1 LGAKSRR
8 HFVFGF
14 FVCEKK
20 PKFTQNNFMQFRTQI
35 PISKT
40 NNPIDYNSKV
50 LAIGSCFAE
59 NMAEKFDYFKFQNA
73 TNPFGIIFNPVSIEK
88 IIERIVKQEAYT
100 EKDVFF
106 HNERWHSYEV
116 HSDLS
121 NSDRQELL
129 ETLNKAISETNKK
142 LKEATHTIITYG
154 TSWIYRN
161 LESDEIVANCHKVPQ
176 KQFTK
181 ELLSVDLISESI
193 QSTINLIQ
201 TLNPDINFIFTV
213 SPVRHIKDGFAENQL
228 SKSHLF
234 AGLHHNLQSKSN
246 NQQLGYFPSY
256 EIMMDELRDYRF
268 YAEDMLHPNAVA
280 IDYIW
285 QRFSENYISE
295 NSISTLKEVDEIQKS
310 LRHRSFNP
318 ESEQHRKFLAKLQ
331 QKIKAIE
338 DKWRHI
344 NF

>member
-1 LGAKSRR
+1 
-8 HFVFGF
+8 
-14 FVCEKK
+14 
-20 PKFTQNNFMQFRTQI
+20 MQFRTRI

-40 NNPIDYNSKV
+40 SNPIDYNSKIIS
-50 LAIGSCFAE
+50 IGSCFAE
-59 NMAEKFDYFKFQNA
+59 NMAEKFDYFKFQNS

-88 IIERIVKQEAYT
+88 IITRVVKEEFYT

-106 HNERWHSYEV
+106 YNERWHSYQV

-129 ETLNKAISETNKK
+129 ERLNKAISETYKY
-142 LKEATHTIITYG
+142 LKQATHIIITYG

-161 LESDEIVANCHKVPQ
+161 TESEQIVANCHKVPQ
-176 KQFTK
+176 RKFSK
-181 ELLSVDLISESI
+181 ELLSVEVIQKSI
-193 QSTINLIQ
+193 QNTIDVIQ
-201 TLNPDINFIFTV
+201 VLNPNINFIFTI

-234 AGLHHNLQSKSN
+234 AGLHQVLKTHKTEFIAHN
-246 NQQLGYFPSY
+246 YFPSY

-268 YAEDMLHPNAVA
+268 YAQDMLHPNQIA

-285 QRFSENYISE
+285 KLFSENYISPE
-295 NSISTLKEVDEIQKS
+295 SSTTMQEVDEIQKS

-318 ESEQHRKFLAKLQ
+318 ESEQHQKFLAKLQ
-331 QKIKAIE
+331 QKISAIE
-338 DKWRHI
+338 EKWIHI
-344 NF
+344 KF

>member
-1 LGAKSRR
+1 
-8 HFVFGF
+8 
-14 FVCEKK
+14 
-20 PKFTQNNFMQFRTQI
+20 MQFRTQI
-35 PISKT
+35 PISKS

-50 LAIGSCFAE
+50 LSIGSCFAE
-59 NMAEKFDYFKFQNA
+59 NMAEKFDYFKFQNE

-88 IIERIVKQEAYT
+88 LFDRVSKQELFG

-129 ETLNKAISETNKK
+129 ETLNKAITETYKQI
-142 LKEATHTIITYG
+142 KEATHIIITFG

-161 LESDEIVANCHKVPQ
+161 IEKDEIVANCHKVPQ
-176 KQFTK
+176 KQFAK
-181 ELLSVDLISESI
+181 ELLSVEVIQKSI
-193 QSTINLIQ
+193 QNTIGAIQ
-201 TLNPDINFIFTV
+201 TLNPNINFIFTI
-213 SPVRHIKDGFAENQL
+213 SPVRHIKDGFVENQL

-234 AGLHHNLQSKSN
+234 TALHQVLKTYNSKFITHN
-246 NQQLGYFPSY
+246 YFPSY

-268 YAEDMLHPNAVA
+268 YNEDMLHPNQIA

-285 QRFSENYISE
+285 KLFSESHISE
-295 NSISTLKEVDEIQKS
+295 NSFSIMKEVDEIQKS

-318 ESEQHRKFLAKLQ
+318 ESDQHKKFLANLQ
-331 QKIKAIE
+331 QKMKNVE
-338 DKWRHI
+338 EKWPHI
-344 NF
+344 VF